1 MWGAH
6 RLRPVVP
13 RQGPAWSPWVGWAQS
28 VPWCDGSAQR
38 GVSAVPRVEAQGRVG
53 RRVPRAEAQ
62 MCTVEACAEPQV
74 AAAPGWRGPGPSWPF
89 LILYLKGRNSVLGIQ
104 VFTPLR
110 SGNIVLLRQWGAF

>member
-13 RQGPAWSPWVGWAQS
+13 RKGPAWNLWVGGAES

-38 GVSAVPRVEAQGRVG
+38 GVSGVPRVEAPGAGGTESAPRGGPDVHG
-53 RRVPRAEAQ
+53 GGLRRA
-62 MCTVEACAEPQV
+62 TGGSS
-74 AAAPGWRGPGPSWPF
+74 PGCPGPGPSWPF
-89 LILYLKGRNSVLGIQ
+89 LILYLKGRKSALGIK

-110 SGNIVLLRQWGAF
+110 SGNTVLLRQWGAF